1 MDVLT
6 RIFRNLSTTKR
17 TARRA
22 FPPATLKTVQIA
34 IGEGELRHRAQL
46 RLIIE
51 PALPLSDL
59 TERTSA
65 RGRAHALFSRYRV
78 WDTEEN
84 CGVLIYINLAERKVE
99 IITDRAVDRLIRH
112 SAWETTCEVMT
123 RGFAAGNFH
132 DSLIAGV
139 SHANLLLST
148 HFPVI
153 DNDPRTNELSDHPVI
168 L

>member
-1 MDVLT
+1 MNALT
-6 RIFRNLSTTKR
+6 RIFRNLSTTR
-17 TARRA
+17 STARRA
-22 FPPATLKTVQIA
+22 FPPATLKAVQMV
-34 IGEGELRHRAQL
+34 IGEGEARHRAQL

-51 PALPLSDL
+51 PALPLSEL
-59 TERTSA
+59 AERTSA
-65 RGRAHALFSRYRV
+65 RGRAHALFSRYRI

-99 IITDRAVDRLIRH
+99 IVTDRAVGRFVRQ
-112 SAWETTCEVMT
+112 SAWEATCEVMT
-123 RGFAAGNFH
+123 HGFAVGNFH

-139 SHANLLLST
+139 THANLLLAT

-153 DNDPRTNELSDHPVI
+153 DNDPRANELSDRPVT